1 MNDSSSGTPAVRTAP
16 AAQAKAGGGQ
26 KSFLF
31 GFLFVS
37 ALAVASA
44 ILCYLIEGPEVFG
57 EVLASEG
64 EFLLDV
70 VPRVGAGIFLVG
82 FLTVLIPPEPI
93 AKLLGEGSGIK
104 GLLIAT
110 VAGIATPGGPW
121 VIFPIVTL
129 FSRSGADLGACVTYV
144 TAWGLLGFQRL
155 LVWEIAFL
163 GTDVSLVRYSSGL
176 IVPVVAGLLARRFL
190 SMIERPRA
198 DGS

>member
-1 MNDSSSGTPAVRTAP
+1 MPATQPRS
-16 AAQAKAGGGQ
+16 GGGQ

-37 ALAVASA
+37 ALAVVSA
-44 ILCYLIEGPEVFG
+44 VLCYVVEGPEVFA
-57 EVLASEG
+57 EVVAAEG
-64 EFLLDV
+64 DFLLDV
-70 VPRVGAGIFLVG
+70 IPRVGAGIFLVG

-93 AKLLGEGSGIK
+93 ARLLGEGSGLK

-110 VAGIATPGGPW
+110 SAGIATPGGPW

-163 GTDVSLVRYSSGL
+163 GTEVSLVRYSSGL
-176 IVPVVAGLLARRFL
+176 LVPVIAGLLARRFL
-190 SMIERPRA
+190 AMVEAPRLRKR
-198 DGS
+198 